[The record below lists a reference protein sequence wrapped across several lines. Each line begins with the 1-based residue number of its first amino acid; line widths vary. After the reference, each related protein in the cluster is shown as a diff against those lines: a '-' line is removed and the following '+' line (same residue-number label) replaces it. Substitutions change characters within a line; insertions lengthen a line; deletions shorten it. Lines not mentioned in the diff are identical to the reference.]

1 MTSSQKTMQVNR
13 RQFVAGSLA
22 TLTALP
28 MVARAGGSFAGTTP
42 DALIVLFMRGGMDGL
57 TLCPRHLEDDLINA
71 RPNIA
76 VPKPGIGSPTID
88 LDGKFAFP
96 IEAFD
101 LLTPWAAN
109 DLAVVHAVGS
119 PDPTHSHFEAFV
131 RMEFGIPLQPLGSQT
146 TGWLA
151 RHLQDT
157 PAVGNGLLRAINVD
171 ARMSQTLA
179 GSPATLPIPDLSD
192 FDLEGDPLT
201 AAQRK
206 LVLAAMHS
214 DEPAPV
220 GPAGLDSIEAIE
232 LLKSIDFDAYAAA
245 HGAAYPLTTLG
256 SGMLQTAALLDA
268 AESDTSLAPDAVMLE
283 LGGWDAHVAASFA
296 TTMTNITELSMA
308 LKAFYNDTIG
318 LTRNVTVVVMSE
330 FGRRVQEN
338 NSLGVD
344 HGAGNAMLL
353 MGRGINGGLVHSD
366 WPGLVA
372 PDLEARWDYR
382 DILSEVLHLRMGNTN
397 LGNVFPGGYVPTFRG
412 VTV

>member
-1 MTSSQKTMQVNR
+1 MTSSKNTHLNR

-22 TLTALP
+22 TLTAMP
-28 MVARAGGSFAGTTP
+28 MVARAGGSFSGTTP

-76 VPKPGIGSPTID
+76 VPKPGMGSSTID
-88 LDGKFAFP
+88 LDGEFAFP
-96 IEAFD
+96 VEATD
-101 LLTPWAAN
+101 LMTPWMN
-109 DLAVVHAVGS
+109 NHLAVVHAVGS
-119 PDPTHSHFEAFV
+119 PDPTHSHFEAFE
-131 RMEFGIPLQPLGSQT
+131 RMEFGIPLQPLGSQS

-157 PAVGNGLLRAINVD
+157 SAVGNGLLRAINVD
-171 ARMSQTLA
+171 TKMSKTLA

-192 FDLEGDPLT
+192 FDLEGNPMT

-206 LVLAAMHS
+206 LVLAAMHGG
-214 DEPAPV
+214 EPAPV
-220 GPAGLDSIEAIE
+220 GPAGLDSIAAID
-232 LLKSIDFDAYAAA
+232 LLKTIDFDTFAMT
-245 HGAAYPLTTLG
+245 HGGAYPPTPLG
-256 SGMLQTAALLDA
+256 SGLLQTAALLEA
-268 AESDTSLAPDAVMLE
+268 AESDPTLAPDAVMLE
-283 LGGWDAHVAASFA
+283 LGGWDAHIAASFA
-296 TTMTNITELSMA
+296 TTMSNIVELSMA
-308 LKAFYNDTIG
+308 LKAFYNNTVS
-318 LTRNVTVVVMSE
+318 LNRTVTVVVMSE

-338 NSLGVD
+338 QSLGVD

-353 MGRGINGGLVHSD
+353 MGRGVNGGLVHSD

-382 DILSEVLHLRMGNTN
+382 DILSEVLQLRMGNTN